1 MGKPLDPVDLPSEYL
16 PSEYLPSD
24 SEYQL
29 SDVDPATKNATDQ
42 IQTPK
47 TNDSTSQESLLQT
60 IRRYPRVVGYVFGL
74 LSVFLL
80 TGYDTCVVGT
90 IPSVPQFQI
99 DYGEQFGP
107 NKNNYII
114 PSLWL
119 SLWNALPSI
128 GQMAGGIAAG
138 SLQDRVGRRWP
149 LAVGSVLSAVAVA
162 VTCLSSL
169 PADVL
174 TRRVVFLVAEIVQSF
189 ALGMALA
196 AAQTYISETVPTSLR
211 GPAMALLP
219 AFDMIGQLLGSLVVL
234 LWSGGTSSSAY
245 MVSYNSM
252 WPFSAIP
259 LLVAVLLPESPSYLV
274 RKGDLARARRS
285 LKKLHTAR
293 VDSNQLLEELK
304 ETIESEKKG
313 QGQKVSYRDCFR
325 DENKRR
331 TMISMFGASM
341 PVLFGTS
348 LLASASYFLQTLGMD
363 AKDSLL
369 MLVLGVALALI
380 GNGVG
385 VWLTSC
391 VGRRRLILV
400 SLSITTVVWLSMGIS
415 GCFSG
420 IATAWYAGAC
430 MVIVSVVCS
439 MGAWP
444 ACFAVVGETS
454 SLHLRAKTQ
463 GLCVVISDLWSL
475 VFSIVLP
482 YLYNSDAA
490 DLGGKLGF
498 IYFTLGVFTV
508 FGTWWMIPEMKGR
521 NISQIDFMFRMGLS
535 TRMFRGW
542 SDEVES
548 EDTRVLARRLR
559 Q

>member
-1 MGKPLDPVDLPSEYL
+1 MGKLLRPEDL

-29 SDVDPATKNATDQ
+29 SDVDSATKSAVRQT
-42 IQTPK
+42 QTPK
-47 TNDSTSQESLLQT
+47 PNDSPSQESLLQI
-60 IRRYPRVVGYVFGL
+60 IRRYPKVVGYVIGL
-74 LSVFLL
+74 MSAFLL
-80 TGYDTCVVGT
+80 TGYDTCVVGA
-90 IPSVPQFQI
+90 IPSVPQFQR

-107 NKNNYII
+107 DKNHYII

-119 SLWNALPSI
+119 SLWSALPSV
-128 GQMAGGIAAG
+128 GQMAGAIIAG

-169 PADVL
+169 PADIV
-174 TRRVVFLVAEIVQSF
+174 TRRVVFLIGEIVQCF
-189 ALGMALA
+189 ALGVTET
-196 AAQTYISETVPTSLR
+196 AAQTYISEAVPTSLR

-219 AFDMIGQLLGSLVVL
+219 AFDMIGELLGSLVVL

-259 LLVAVLLPESPSYLV
+259 LLVAVFLPESPSHLV

-285 LKKLHTAR
+285 LQKLHTAS
-293 VDSNQLLEELK
+293 VDCNQLLEDLK
-304 ETIESEKKG
+304 QSVESEKKDQD
-313 QGQKVSYRDCFR
+313 QGQRVSYRDCFR

-348 LLASASYFLQTLGMD
+348 LLVSASYFLQTLGME

-369 MLVLGVALALI
+369 MTVLGIALALV

-385 VWLTSC
+385 VWLISC

-400 SLSITTVVWLSMGIS
+400 TLSITTVVWLSMGIS

-420 IATAWYAGAC
+420 IATAWYAGVC
-430 MVIVSVVCS
+430 MVIVIVVCS

-444 ACFAVVGETS
+444 ACFAVLGETS
-454 SLHLRAKTQ
+454 SLRLRAKTQ

-498 IYFTLGVFTV
+498 IYFALGVLAV

-521 NISQIDFMFRMGLS
+521 NSSQIDFMFRMGLP

-542 SDEVES
+542 SGQVES
-548 EDTRVLARRLR
+548 EDTWVLARDLG